1 MVAERSECNHAAL
14 TRITTPMLISKIE
27 IAAPLC
33 RAPKDVAF
41 SPATTPNPTN
51 TDIAK
56 LPITY
61 ALSSL
66 TGRGRLR
73 ITNTN
78 TTAIAVGLAIADNT
92 ASGISW
98 KDTIR

>member
-1 MVAERSECNHAAL
+1 
-14 TRITTPMLISKIE
+14 MLMSKIE
-27 IAAPLC
+27 IAAPFF
-33 RAPKDVAF
+33 RAPNDVAF
-41 SPATTPNPTN
+41 SPATTAIPTN
-51 TDIAK
+51 TDVTK

-73 ITNTN
+73 MTN
-78 TTAIAVGLAIADNT
+78 TTAIAVGLVIADKT

-98 KDTIR
+98 KYTIR

>member
-1 MVAERSECNHAAL
+1 
-14 TRITTPMLISKIE
+14 MLMSKIE
-27 IAAPLC
+27 IAAPL
-33 RAPKDVAF
+33 RSVPKDVAL
-41 SPATTPNPTN
+41 SPATTPIPTN
-51 TDIAK
+51 TDVTK

-66 TGRGRLR
+66 TGTGRLR
-73 ITNTN
+73 MTN
-78 TTAIAVGLAIADNT
+78 TTAIAVGLVIADKT